1 MLIAYGKSESMDA
14 DPRESYGDLRMYWGQ
29 FLDSLMSKVKNVV

>member
-1 MLIAYGKSESMDA
+1 MALPEGGPAHA
-14 DPRESYGDLRMYWGQ
+14 HVLRLRMYWGQ